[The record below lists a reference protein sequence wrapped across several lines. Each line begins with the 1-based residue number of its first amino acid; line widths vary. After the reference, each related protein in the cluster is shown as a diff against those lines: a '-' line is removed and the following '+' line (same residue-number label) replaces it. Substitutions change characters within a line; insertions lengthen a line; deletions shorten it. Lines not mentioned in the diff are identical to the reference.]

1 MYRKTDAPRN
11 SHTTWILRAGWRTLD
26 VLSWPLFLQ
35 FVPDAYAEKAE
46 LSGFRTALRDAIA
59 GNADIRRES
68 I

>member
-1 MYRKTDAPRN
+1 
-11 SHTTWILRAGWRTLD
+11 LD
-26 VLSWPLFLQ
+26 VLSRPLFLQ
-35 FVPDAYAEKAE
+35 FVPDAYVVKAE